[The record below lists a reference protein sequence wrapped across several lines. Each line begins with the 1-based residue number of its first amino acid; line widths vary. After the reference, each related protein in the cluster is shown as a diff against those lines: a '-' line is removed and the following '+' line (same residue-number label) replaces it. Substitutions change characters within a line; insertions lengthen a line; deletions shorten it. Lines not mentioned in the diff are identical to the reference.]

1 MILEPARHTVRMRE
15 QEIRLVHEAGVWVAV
30 DVDTGVSAHGE
41 TRRESL
47 TSLDAELAA
56 HEDGDGEGIED
67 TEDLR
72 RELGVETDEI
82 DTDDV

>member
-1 MILEPARHTVRMRE
+1 MRE

-30 DVDTGVSAHGE
+30 DVDTGVSAHGG
-41 TRRESL
+41 TRQEAL

-56 HEDGDGEGIED
+56 YDDDGEGIED

-72 RELGVETDEI
+72 RELGVEADGIGTDA
-82 DTDDV
+82 DDG

>member
-1 MILEPARHTVRMRE
+1 MRE
-15 QEIRLVHEAGVWVAV
+15 QEIRLVHEADVWVAV

-41 TRRESL
+41 TRQKAL

-56 HEDGDGEGIED
+56 HNDGDGEGIEN

-72 RELGVETDEI
+72 RELGVESDEI
-82 DTDDV
+82 ELDTDDL